1 MKEYTVYYNRL
12 LRTGPL
18 QTIVDAY
25 NKDKALELASKKTM
39 IYKEYLTL
47 TKPEWYQ

>member
-12 LRTGPL
+12 LRSGPL
-18 QTIVDAY
+18 STTV
-25 NKDKALELASKKTM
+25 KANSEDEALKLASKQTM
-39 IYKEYLTL
+39 LYKECLTL